1 MTHDVLVFDPPTH
14 TYRINNRVVP
24 SVTQVIREILAPDEY
39 GGVPLHVLDHAA
51 KRGRAVE
58 RMIELDLGAELDPDS
73 LRPELLPYWRAWQAF
88 PDRAAWQDDP
98 EWRSQGLVFSSARG
112 YAGTYDL
119 YLPSCEALV
128 DIKATAQVP
137 RTVGVQ
143 TAAYAGA
150 MALDDLDKLHTGV
163 VLKRY
168 CLHVTPAGCRLI
180 PLTDNSDSADFL
192 AALRVYHWRHRHD
205 A

>member
-1 MTHDVLVFDPPTH
+1 MTVDALAFDEATH
-14 TYRINNRVVP
+14 TYRIGGRVVP
-24 SVTQVIREILAPDEY
+24 SVTQVIREVLAPDEY
-39 GGVPLHVLDHAA
+39 AGIPLHVLDHAA
-51 KRGRAVE
+51 KRGRAVD
-58 RMIELDLGAELDPDS
+58 RMIELDLAGELAPES
-73 LRPELLPYWRAWQAF
+73 LHPELLPYWRAWQAF